1 MHRFFVSP
9 TDLTQNA
16 FALSPEESHHCV
28 SVLRHQ
34 SGDRL
39 TVFDGRGNEA
49 TAVISG
55 IEGKLVQ
62 VKIQQRTKTPAL
74 RCRVTLTQAIPK
86 GKNMDLVVQKAV
98 ELGAATIVPILSER
112 TVVSLDPGEIAKKQ
126 EKWQALAVEAC
137 KQCGQNWLPEVL
149 PPQSLKRY
157 FETKAKDDLML
168 IASLQPDAKPVK
180 TVLAAA
186 GKPPASVSVFVG
198 PEGDFTPAELGLAK
212 SSGCQPITLGP
223 IILRTET
230 AAIYCLSVLGHELY

>member
-9 TDLTQNA
+9 ADLNQPTCT
-16 FALSPEESHHCV
+16 LSPEESHHCL

-34 SGDRL
+34 PGDRVTL
-39 TVFDGRGNEA
+39 FDGQGNEA
-49 TAVISG
+49 TGSIG
-55 IEGKLVQ
+55 PIEGKLAT
-62 VKIQQRTKTPAL
+62 VKIQQRAKTPPL
-74 RCRVTLTQAIPK
+74 SCRVTLAQAIPK

-98 ELGAATIVPILSER
+98 ELGAAAIAPVLSER
-112 TVVSLDPGEIAKKQ
+112 TVVSLDESEVTKKQ
-126 EKWQALAVEAC
+126 EKWQALVIEAC
-137 KQCGQNWLPEVL
+137 KQCGQNFVPEVL
-149 PPQSLKRY
+149 KPQSLKRY
-157 FETKAKDDLML
+157 LETKAKDDLML

-180 TVLAAA
+180 TVLAES
-186 GKPPASVSVFVG
+186 GKVPASVTVFVG

>member
-9 TDLTQNA
+9 ADLANNA
-16 FALSPEESHHCV
+16 FTLSPEESHHCL

-34 SGDRL
+34 PGDRVTL
-39 TVFDGRGNEA
+39 FDGRGNEA
-49 TAVISG
+49 TG
-55 IEGKLVQ
+55 ILGGVEGKLAQ
-62 VKIQQRTKTPAL
+62 VKIQLRSKTAPL
-74 RCRVTLTQAIPK
+74 RCRLTLAQAIPK

-98 ELGAATIVPILSER
+98 ELGAAAIAPILSER
-112 TVVSLDPGEIAKKQ
+112 TVVSLDGAEIAKKQ
-126 EKWQALAVEAC
+126 EKWQALALEAC
-137 KQCGQNWLPEVL
+137 KQCGQNFVPEVL
-149 PPQSLKRY
+149 APQPLKRF

-180 TVLAAA
+180 TVLADA
-186 GKPPASVSVFVG
+186 GKRPASVTVFVG

-212 SSGCQPITLGP
+212 SSGCQPVTLGP

>member
-9 TDLTQNA
+9 AEFTQNA
-16 FALSPEESHHCV
+16 FALSPEESHHCL

-34 SGDRL
+34 TGDRVTL
-39 TVFDGRGNEA
+39 FDGKGNEG
-49 TAVISG
+49 TGVISG
-55 IEGKLVQ
+55 VDGKLVQ
-62 VKIQQRTKTPAL
+62 VKIQQRAKTPPL
-74 RCRVTLTQAIPK
+74 QCRVTLAQAIPK

-98 ELGAATIVPILSER
+98 ELGAAAIVPILSER
-112 TVVSLDPGEIAKKQ
+112 TVVSLDESEVAKKQ
-126 EKWQALAVEAC
+126 EKWQALVIEAC
-137 KQCGQNWLPEVL
+137 KQCGQNFVPEVL
-149 PPQSLKRY
+149 KPQPLKRY
-157 FETKAKDDLML
+157 FETKPKDELML

-180 TVLAAA
+180 TVLAELA
-186 GKPPASVSVFVG
+186 KLPASVTVFVG